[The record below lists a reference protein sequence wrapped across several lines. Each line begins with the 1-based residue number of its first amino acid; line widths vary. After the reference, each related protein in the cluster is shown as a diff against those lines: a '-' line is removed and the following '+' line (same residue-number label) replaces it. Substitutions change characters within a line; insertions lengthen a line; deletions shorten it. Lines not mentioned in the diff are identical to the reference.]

1 MEVVMKNNKITVGFL
16 SSKLKDVLGGDFKR
30 KQNVYLL
37 ENEQEE
43 LSKRYP
49 SSFEA
54 KVEEITHLLY
64 YPDYV
69 LYAKKEKSLFLIRDY
84 QRDGKFQKVV
94 LRVVNK
100 GEWDIAELTS
110 LSPTLL
116 EHINSLGTLTRLN

>member
-1 MEVVMKNNKITVGFL
+1 MKNNKITVGFL

-116 EHINSLGTLTRLN
+116 EHINCLGTLTRLN

>member
-94 LRVVNK
+94 LRVANK

>member
-1 MEVVMKNNKITVGFL
+1 MKNNKITVGFL

>member
-1 MEVVMKNNKITVGFL
+1 MKNNKITVGFL

-94 LRVVNK
+94 LRVANK